1 MVEADCLEYCY
12 SRGFEWRED
21 GIRLYDVLQRVS
33 CWCCRNKNL
42 KELENM
48 YLYLPTYWKKLKEMQ
63 SKLKEPMKG
72 DKSAFDLEKRFYYNK
87 LQRKLK
93 FM

>member
-1 MVEADCLEYCY
+1 M
-12 SRGFEWRED
+12 
-21 GIRLYDVLQRVS
+21 
-33 CWCCRNKNL
+33 

-72 DKSAFDLEKRFYYNK
+72 DKSVFDLEKRFYYNK